1 MIRLVFAIAALVAFG
16 TAAVA
21 QTSPAAPLRP
31 VLKAQ
36 ATVTGDLVRIGD
48 LVDNAGIIASQPIF
62 RAPDLGMTGTVPAEA
77 VVEAVRAHALVGL
90 DTAGLTEV
98 TVTRAARLIPAK
110 VIEDEVARALSE
122 QYQLGAAKDITINF
136 DRILRAMYVAPSA
149 IGEPRVARIT
159 YDARSG
165 RFDAD
170 VDVPTS
176 TATHGTLRLGG
187 RAMAT
192 VEVVVMAHAVDRGTV
207 LKDSDVEI
215 ERRPR
220 AEVGREAMTNRDRVI
235 GLAARDSLQAGRALR
250 SGDLMRPEIIQR
262 NEMVT
267 LTFAMPGISL
277 TVRGKATE
285 SGAEGDV
292 ISVLNEQSKR
302 VLQGVVVA
310 PGRVA
315 VSTGSPRLAANI
327 APAGGAR

>member
-1 MIRLVFAIAALVAFG
+1 MNRLVFAIAALVAFG

-77 VVEAVRAHALVGL
+77 VVEAVRSLALVGL
-90 DTAGLTEV
+90 DTAGLTDV

-110 VIEDEVARALSE
+110 AVEDEVARALSE

-136 DRILRAMYVAPSA
+136 DRMLRAMYVAPSA
-149 IGEPRVARIT
+149 IGEPRVARIN

-170 VDVPTS
+170 VELPTGANS
-176 TATHGTLRLGG
+176 RGTLRLGG
-187 RAMAT
+187 RAVAT
-192 VEVVVMAHAVDRGTV
+192 VEVVVMAHAVDRGTII
-207 LKDSDVEI
+207 KDADIEI

-235 GLAARDSLQAGRALR
+235 GFAARDNLQAGRALR
-250 SGDLMRPEIIQR
+250 GGDLMRPEIVQR
-262 NEMVT
+262 NQMVT

-285 SGAEGDV
+285 GGAEGDV

-302 VLQGVVVA
+302 VLQGVVVG

-315 VSTGSPRLAANI
+315 VNSGSPRLAANI
-327 APAGGAR
+327 ASADAAR

>member
-1 MIRLVFAIAALVAFG
+1 MNRLVFAIAALVAFG

-77 VVEAVRAHALVGL
+77 VVEAVRTHALVGL

-110 VIEDEVARALSE
+110 AIEDEVARALSE

-170 VDVPTS
+170 VDVPTT
-176 TATHGTLRLGG
+176 TASHGTLRLGG

-235 GLAARDSLQAGRALR
+235 GFAARDSLQAGRALR

-277 TVRGKATE
+277 TVRGKAIE

>member
-1 MIRLVFAIAALVAFG
+1 MNRLVLSLIAFLALG

-21 QTSPAAPLRP
+21 QPLPAVAQPLPAVTTRP
-31 VLKAQ
+31 VLKGHAI
-36 ATVTGDLVRIGD
+36 VTGDIVHIGD

-90 DTAGLTEV
+90 DTSGLTEV

-110 VIEDEVARALSE
+110 AVEDEVARALSE

-176 TATHGTLRLGG
+176 TASHGTLRLGG
-187 RAMAT
+187 RATAT
-192 VEVVVMAHAVDRGTV
+192 VEVVVMAH
-207 LKDSDVEI
+207 
-215 ERRPR
+215 
-220 AEVGREAMTNRDRVI
+220 
-235 GLAARDSLQAGRALR
+235 
-250 SGDLMRPEIIQR
+250 
-262 NEMVT
+262 
-267 LTFAMPGISL
+267 
-277 TVRGKATE
+277 
-285 SGAEGDV
+285 
-292 ISVLNEQSKR
+292 
-302 VLQGVVVA
+302 
-310 PGRVA
+310 
-315 VSTGSPRLAANI
+315 
-327 APAGGAR
+327 

>member
-1 MIRLVFAIAALVAFG
+1 MNRLILAFAALAAFG
-16 TAAVA
+16 TAAMAQSASVA
-21 QTSPAAPLRP
+21 PPRP
-31 VLKAQ
+31 VLKAE
-36 ATVTGDLVRIGD
+36 AVVTGDIVHVGD
-48 LVDNAGIIASQPIF
+48 IVDNAGIIANQPIF

-77 VVEAVRAHALVGL
+77 VVEAVRSLALVGL
-90 DTAGLTEV
+90 DTAGLTDV

-110 VIEDEVARALSE
+110 AVEDEVARALSE

-136 DRILRAMYVAPSA
+136 DRMLRAMYVAPSA
-149 IGEPRVARIT
+149 IGEPRVARIN

-170 VDVPTS
+170 VELPTGANS
-176 TATHGTLRLGG
+176 RGTLRLGG
-187 RAMAT
+187 RAVAT
-192 VEVVVMAHAVDRGTV
+192 VEVVVMAHAVDRGTII
-207 LKDSDVEI
+207 KDADIEI

-235 GLAARDSLQAGRALR
+235 GFAARDNLQAGRALR
-250 SGDLMRPEIIQR
+250 GGDLMRPEIVQR
-262 NEMVT
+262 NQMVT

-285 SGAEGDV
+285 GGAEGDV

-302 VLQGVVVA
+302 VLQGVVVG

-315 VSTGSPRLAANI
+315 VNSGSPRLAANI
-327 APAGGAR
+327 ASADAAR